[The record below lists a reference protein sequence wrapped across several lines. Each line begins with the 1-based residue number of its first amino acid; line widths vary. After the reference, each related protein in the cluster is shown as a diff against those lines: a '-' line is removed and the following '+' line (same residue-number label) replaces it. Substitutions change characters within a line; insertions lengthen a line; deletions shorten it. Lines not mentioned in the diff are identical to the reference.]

1 MLERWMD
8 INNTDTNSSLLEKV
22 EVIEHP
28 ESAILFNDYPQWLLY
43 FAAGCCVLFMFIGIP
58 GNLITIIALFRTK
71 KMRNA
76 TAVFI
81 MNLSI
86 SDLMFCCFNLP
97 LATSTFWYGSWTH
110 GPLLCRLFP
119 LLRYGLVAVSLFT
132 VLAITINRYV
142 MIGHPRLYPKFY
154 KSKYLILM
162 VIATWISGFG
172 ALVPTWFEQ
181 WGRFG
186 LDPNIGSCSILRDT
200 NGNSPKEFL
209 FILAFLTPCIA
220 IVVCYARIFYIVR
233 KTAKRSRRRQET
245 TTDFVKATLEVK
257 YTKHFEDSALGSS
270 CAGTGTSENTGSPI
284 RSDRHQSQQNT
295 SYFYIEDND
304 DKILHS
310 SEALNIQKITEYNN
324 DELKNIKMNLHDIK
338 SNSDKECQKSIYT
351 VSIPNFHFSDVDSSS
366 SQSQDKSLTFIHA
379 ADNQEKSVTSKS
391 ILSNNNR
398 CLKVPKDSAKSY
410 QECSTRILN
419 PQLTNTNKY
428 DGSDI
433 SEEFVSS
440 RSDSPCDNNKRSVN
454 SNNNSNSNI
463 NIKRGSIFR
472 RELRFRSFKNRNESG
487 KMSAKDK
494 KLLKMILV
502 IFLSFVVCYLPITIA
517 KISKDIIDWRGLNIA
532 GYILIYLTTCINP
545 IIYVVMSSEYR
556 SAYKNVLLCRGD
568 SFHDAKKRGK

>member
-1 MLERWMD
+1 
-8 INNTDTNSSLLEKV
+8 
-22 EVIEHP
+22 
-28 ESAILFNDYPQWLLY
+28 
-43 FAAGCCVLFMFIGIP
+43 
-58 GNLITIIALFRTK
+58 
-71 KMRNA
+71 MRNA

-154 KSKYLILM
+154 KPRYLILM

-172 ALVPTWFEQ
+172 ALVATWFER

-186 LDPNIGSCSILRDT
+186 LDPRIGSCSILRDV
-200 NGNSPKEFL
+200 NGKSPKEFL

-233 KTAKRSRRRQET
+233 KTAKKSRRRQEV
-245 TTDFVKATLEVK
+245 TTDFVKATVEVK

-270 CAGTGTSENTGSPI
+270 CAGTGTSENAGSPLKN
-284 RSDRHQSQQNT
+284 DKLHHSQQINT
-295 SYFYIEDND
+295 SFYFISDND
-304 DKILHS
+304 ID
-310 SEALNIQKITEYNN
+310 NN
-324 DELKNIKMNLHDIK
+324 DINDDDDEMIDKNDDLSIEKISEYDIK
-338 SNSDKECQKSIYT
+338 NNSNKKCKKNIYT
-351 VSIPNFHFSDVDSSS
+351 VSVPNFNFSNVDSSS
-366 SQSQDKSLTFIHA
+366 SPSQDKSLSHA
-379 ADNQEKSVTSKS
+379 DIINKEKIVTDKS
-391 ILSNNNR
+391 IMLNNDR
-398 CLKVPKDSAKSY
+398 CLKVPKDFIKNSDQFSPR
-410 QECSTRILN
+410 SIN
-419 PQLTNTNKY
+419 PQLLNSNKY
-428 DGSDI
+428 DGSDV

-440 RSDSPCDNNKRSVN
+440 RSDSPCDNKRVN
-454 SNNNSNSNI
+454 NSNI
-463 NIKRGSIFR
+463 NNNKRGSIFR
-472 RELRFRSFKNRNESG
+472 RELRFRSFKTRGNESG

-502 IFLSFVVCYLPITIA
+502 IFLSFVICYLPITIT

-568 SFHDAKKRGK
+568 SFYDSKKRGK

>member
-1 MLERWMD
+1 M
-8 INNTDTNSSLLEKV
+8 NTNLFEENKITIVLRPQKSQASTALLVVSSCSDLPCSILNSLLINCSF
-22 EVIEHP
+22 EV
-28 ESAILFNDYPQWLLY
+28 
-43 FAAGCCVLFMFIGIP
+43 
-58 GNLITIIALFRTK
+58 
-71 KMRNA
+71 MRNA
-76 TAVFI
+76 TAIFI

-142 MIGHPRLYPKFY
+142 MIGHPRLYPKLY
-154 KSKYLILM
+154 KPRYLILM

-172 ALVPTWFEQ
+172 ALVATWFER

-186 LDPNIGSCSILRDT
+186 LDPRIGSCSILRDI
-200 NGNSPKEFL
+200 NGKSPKEFL

-233 KTAKRSRRRQET
+233 KTAKKSRRRQEV
-245 TTDFVKATLEVK
+245 TTDLVKATIEVK

-270 CAGTGTSENTGSPI
+270 CAGTGTSENTGSPLKN
-284 RSDRHQSQQNT
+284 DKLHHSQQINT
-295 SYFYIEDND
+295 SFYFISDND
-304 DKILHS
+304 NDNNDIDINDDDEVIDKNDD
-310 SEALNIQKITEYNN
+310 LNIEKITEYDNKNN
-324 DELKNIKMNLHDIK
+324 SNKKCKKN
-338 SNSDKECQKSIYT
+338 IYT
-351 VSIPNFHFSDVDSSS
+351 VSVPNFNFSDVDSSS
-366 SQSQDKSLTFIHA
+366 SPSQNKSSSLSHA
-379 ADNQEKSVTSKS
+379 DIINKEKIVANKS
-391 ILSNNNR
+391 IILNNDR
-398 CLKVPKDSAKSY
+398 CLKVPRDFIKNCDQFSPRS
-410 QECSTRILN
+410 IN
-419 PQLTNTNKY
+419 PQLLNSNKY
-428 DGSDI
+428 DGSDV

-440 RSDSPCDNNKRSVN
+440 RSDSPCDNKRIN
-454 SNNNSNSNI
+454 NSNI
-463 NIKRGSIFR
+463 NNNKRGSIFR
-472 RELRFRSFKNRNESG
+472 RELRFRSFKTRGNESG

-502 IFLSFVVCYLPITIA
+502 IFLSFVICYLPITIT
-517 KISKDIIDWRGLNIA
+517 KISKDIVDWRGLNIV

-568 SFHDAKKRGK
+568 SFYDSKKRGK